1 VPAIKDK
8 FFLKAVQPYSW
19 FSAVFLFLSYIIGL
33 WFTLRT
39 HAALIWATETDEKKT
54 THPVIEHSPY
64 DSRHGDLANG
74 PHPTSS
80 SSNAHKNSIRDS
92 HLYKRILG
100 QSLRQVGLSDSN
112 LEGSW
117 TQSDTTTVPEN
128 VTPHVVPPRGDD
140 DGEGHSGLNI
150 RGLSDEE
157 NERLARQVAEVA
169 ATAAAVAA
177 RDAARTRKSSVIPH
191 KGPKHGHERP
201 ATGAEDHED
210 TGIAF
215 DHGQSS
221 GGHDA
226 PNWSKSK
233 SSIILL
239 VATVLYA
246 IVAEMLVR
254 TVDVVLQSI
263 DIDEK
268 FLGITLF
275 ALVPNTTEFLVCI
288 PRSKLVKII
297 RFRKLTCTG
306 IPERHFFRNEREH
319 CLVHGDRLCV
329 CSASVSLA
337 DSRACPLQRRAQP
350 IR

>member
-1 VPAIKDK
+1 M
-8 FFLKAVQPYSW
+8 
-19 FSAVFLFLSYIIGL
+19 
-33 WFTLRT
+33 
-39 HAALIWATETDEKKT
+39 
-54 THPVIEHSPY
+54 
-64 DSRHGDLANG
+64 
-74 PHPTSS
+74 
-80 SSNAHKNSIRDS
+80 HKNSIRDS
-92 HLYKRILG
+92 QLYKRILG

-140 DGEGHSGLNI
+140 DGESHSGLNI

-177 RDAARTRKSSVIPH
+177 RDATRTRKPSVMPH
-191 KGPKHGHERP
+191 STERQDHKHGHKRP
-201 ATGAEDHED
+201 ATVAEDHEES
-210 TGIAF
+210 GIAV
-215 DHGQSS
+215 DHGQVS

-288 PRSKLVKII
+288 PYSNII
-297 RFRKLTCTG
+297 KDYS
-306 IPERHFFRNEREH
+306 IQPA
-319 CLVHGDRLCV
+319 DMYW
-329 CSASVSLA
+329 
-337 DSRACPLQRRAQP
+337 DSRTPFPSQ
-350 IR
+350 